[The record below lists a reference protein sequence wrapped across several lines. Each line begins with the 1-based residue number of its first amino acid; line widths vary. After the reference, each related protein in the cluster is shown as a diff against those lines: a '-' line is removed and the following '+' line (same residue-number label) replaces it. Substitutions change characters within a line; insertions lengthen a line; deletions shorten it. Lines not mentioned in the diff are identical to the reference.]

1 MVRGDVEG
9 RLKGYGGMILG
20 VCGGRVGGGGRC
32 FCYFNWT
39 CFLDHC
45 IKR

>member
-1 MVRGDVEG
+1 MVWGDVEG
-9 RLKGYGGMILG
+9 RLKGYEGRIL
-20 VCGGRVGGGGRC
+20 GGGGGEGCC